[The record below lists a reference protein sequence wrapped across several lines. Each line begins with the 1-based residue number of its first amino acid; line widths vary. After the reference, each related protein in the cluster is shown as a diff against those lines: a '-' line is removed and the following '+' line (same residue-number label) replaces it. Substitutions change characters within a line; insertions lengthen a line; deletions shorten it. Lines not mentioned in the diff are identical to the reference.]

1 MKKALKREMV
11 HFKLI
16 VQIVRNRPQYQLVVK
31 ENKVYECT
39 AGHLGVIY

>member
-1 MKKALKREMV
+1 MKKALKREMG

-16 VQIVRNRPQYQLVVK
+16 VQTVINGPQDQLVIK